1 MRRRLVIS
9 YLLLMVLV
17 LIALETPLAF
27 TLASRETDRVRADR
41 LADATRFASLAGPAL
56 RGGSPGPLDGELAA
70 YDALYGI
77 GAAVVDRERRTVAAS
92 SAWEPGAGTDAV
104 EGVVGGQF

>member
-17 LIALETPLAF
+17 LIALETPLALI
-27 TLASRETDRVRADR
+27 LATREADRVRADR

-56 RGGSPGPLDGELAA
+56 
-70 YDALYGI
+70 
-77 GAAVVDRERRTVAAS
+77 
-92 SAWEPGAGTDAV
+92 
-104 EGVVGGQF
+104 

>member
-1 MRRRLVIS
+1 VRRRLVIS

-56 RGGSPGPLDGELAA
+56 RGGLA
-70 YDALYGI
+70 G
-77 GAAVVDRERRTVAAS
+77 GAARRRPARTPAL
-92 SAWEPGAGTDAV
+92 PRHPAGRP
-104 EGVVGGQF
+104 